1 MSDKRYEANI
11 IRTTA
16 VEPANNIETT
26 SAPGVWSLDEV
37 MELQK
42 KNKWPTVGNV
52 TTDVDDVFST
62 FVYSGNSDTQT
73 IDNGIA
79 LADGLGGGT
88 STQFGTGDY
97 LSKLFSAGQ
106 LAADSKTFTLSV
118 WFYWTGSTSQ
128 TIFDVPVFNVQC
140 NVPAGNIITISGFS
154 DSYATIL
161 GFSSTNKVVKNQ
173 WNHLL
178 VSMDLSDSSKRHV
191 YLNDASYAGS
201 YTTYNNTNIGF
212 GEAGTT
218 TISSSSAT
226 FHGRLAHLFFDTTYR
241 DFSVTSNRRTFID
254 ANGGSTSVS
263 TLTALNPPIY
273 FPMTTGYSV
282 GENEGTAGDFTVN
295 GSPTI
300 VSYGTV
306 YQSNYGQGGMI
317 WIKSRTNPGSGH
329 FHHLVDSVRGQSSG
343 FYKALYTNTD
353 NPENQYPSS
362 SNGGVSSFNSS
373 GFTVAKGSNSNYFL
387 NLTNYD
393 YVSWTWRKAA
403 GFFDIQSWTGTGSA
417 RTISHNLGSVP
428 GAIIVKRSSATE
440 DWNMFHRSLG
450 NTKYL
455 QINGT
460 GQAGTSGT
468 GGGQANLWN
477 NTDPTSTEFSIGTH
491 DRVNTNGEN
500 YVAYL
505 FAHHNSDGDFGS
517 SASDDIIKC
526 GSYNGDGQSA
536 GVSVDLGFE
545 PQWVFLRRSDASGW
559 YTPMIDDLRG
569 MVSGQ
574 NDRLIYANV
583 NDAESGLNSIEPTAT
598 GFKAVDTSNSNVNGS
613 TWVYIAIRRGPLNQP
628 TAATDVFDVQTYTG
642 QNSAGY
648 KITTNF
654 ITDANITQGRDGKP
668 ACLGAR
674 FIDGMHETSSTA
686 VSYTG
691 LVDWINWDHNDG
703 FDIGNYAYNNNNGV
717 SYLSA
722 SWKRAPGYFD
732 ITSWTG
738 TGAAI
743 TINHNLAAVP
753 KMIWVRRLDSAQD
766 WIVYHSGNDVDGD
779 SQPWTD
785 YLRLDSN
792 QAGADADYFNDTAP
806 TSTTFQVKGY
816 GPTGASGGN
825 FIAYLF
831 GEVAGISK
839 LGSYS
844 GNGSTT
850 GPTVDCGFTSGARF
864 VLIKRTDSTGDWV
877 YFDTAR
883 GITSGDDKTLE
894 LNTTDA
900 ETTGQ
905 VLNPTSSGFQLATT
919 DSFANASGGSYIFY
933 AVA

>member
-455 QINGT
+455 QMNGT

-468 GGGQANLWN
+468 SGGQANLWN

-491 DRVNTNGEN
+491 DRVNTNGET
-500 YVAYL
+500 YIAYI
-505 FAHHNSDGDFGS
+505 FAHHNNDGEFGPT
-517 SASDDIIKC
+517 ASDDIIKC
-526 GSYNGDGQSA
+526 GSYNGNGQSA

-559 YTPMIDDLRG
+559 YAPIIDDIRG

-574 NDRLIYANV
+574 NDAIIYAN
-583 NDAESGLNSIEPTAT
+583 DPGAESSTNSIEPTAT

-613 TWVYIAIRRGPLNQP
+613 TWVYIAIRKGPLATP
-628 TAATDVFDVQTYTG
+628 TAALDVFDVQTYTG

-654 ITDANITQGRDGKP
+654 VMDANITQGRDGKP

-674 FIDGMHETSSTA
+674 LIDGMHETSSTA
-686 VSYTG
+686 VNYTG
-691 LVDWINWDHNDG
+691 LVDWINYDHNDG

-717 SYLSA
+717 SYVSV
-722 SWKRAPGYFD
+722 SWKRAPSYFD
-732 ITSWTG
+732 VVPYQG
-738 TGAAI
+738 TGSAGF
-743 TINHNLAAVP
+743 TFNHNLGVKP
-753 KMIWVRRLDSAQD
+753 EMIWVKNIGASEYWA
-766 WIVYHSGNDVDGD
+766 VYHKDLNGGTNPSHYFLKLNGTDAE
-779 SQPWTD
+779 TD
-785 YLRLDSN
+785 YN
-792 QAGADADYFNDTAP
+792 EIWNDTEP
-806 TSTTFQVKGY
+806 TATQVTVGQQGVVNSSSY
-816 GPTGASGGN
+816 SH
-825 FIAYLF
+825 IAYLF
-831 GEVAGISK
+831 ATVAGVSK
-839 LGSYS
+839 VGSYT
-844 GNGSTT
+844 GNGSTQNI
-850 GPTVDCGFTSGARF
+850 DCGFTSGARF
-864 VLIKRTDSTGDWV
+864 VLIKKISATGHWV
-877 YFDTAR
+877 YFDSAR
-883 GITSGDDKTLE
+883 GIVAGNDPRLK
-894 LNTTDA
+894 LNNQDA
-900 ETTGQ
+900 EVTSYDDIDTYSAGFT
-905 VLNPTSSGFQLATT
+905 LNNVALCNTNGA
-919 DSFANASGGSYIFY
+919 SYIFY